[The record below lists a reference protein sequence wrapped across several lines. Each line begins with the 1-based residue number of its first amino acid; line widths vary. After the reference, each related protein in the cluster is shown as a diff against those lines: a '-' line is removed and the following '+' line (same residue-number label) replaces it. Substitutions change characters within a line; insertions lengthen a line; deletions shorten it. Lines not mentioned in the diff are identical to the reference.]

1 MNTRIAGAPASQA
14 PLFSARF
21 MRAYAVTMR
30 PYLLFLSGITGVVGM
45 ALVPGVPPSAALV
58 VGAAFFLSYG
68 FGQALTDCF
77 QMDTDS
83 ISAPWRPLVQARVR
97 RSHVLSVSLAGLVL
111 VGATLTLANPWNLP
125 LVAAMIGGL
134 ATYTHFKRI
143 WWAGPPWNAWIV
155 AAVCVSGL
163 LAGTGLARA
172 GGHGSVPGA
181 PDRIAAAGTLVAVFF
196 GYMNFVLA
204 GYFKDIEADRRT
216 GYRTLPVRLGRSA
229 SSVVSDA
236 LAVAAMAG
244 ALVAFASAPARGE
257 LAVRVVAAGLLLAGA
272 GCSFVAQVRLHEVR
286 SDAAAHRAVVPVV
299 HAYVLMLSGIAA
311 AHRPGWSGALL
322 AFVALY
328 LAAITSRPARE
339 QV

>member
-1 MNTRIAGAPASQA
+1 MNTRIAGAPAPQA

-21 MRAYAVTMR
+21 MRAYALTMR
-30 PYLLFLSGITGVVGM
+30 PYLLFLSGITGVAGM
-45 ALVPGVPPSAALV
+45 ALVPGVPPAAALV

-97 RSHVLSVSLAGLVL
+97 RSHVLGVSLAGLAL

-125 LVAAMIGGL
+125 LVAAMIAGL
-134 ATYTHFKRI
+134 ATYTRFKRI

-163 LAGTGLARA
+163 LAGAGLAP
-172 GGHGSVPGA
+172 PGTHTSG
-181 PDRIAAAGTLVAVFF
+181 PGVVDRMAVAGTLVAVFF

-216 GYRTLPVRLGRSA
+216 GYRTMPVQFGRSA

-236 LAVAAMAG
+236 LAAAALAG
-244 ALVAFASAPARGE
+244 ALLAFASAPAPGN

-286 SDAAAHRAVVPVV
+286 RDAGAHRAVVPVV
-299 HAYVLMLSGIAA
+299 HAYVLMLAGIAA
-311 AHRPGWSGALL
+311 AHRPGWSAALL

-328 LAAITSRPARE
+328 FAAIALRPARE

>member
-1 MNTRIAGAPASQA
+1 MNTRMATALASRA

-21 MRAYAVTMR
+21 LHAYAVTMR
-30 PYLLFLSGITGVVGM
+30 PYLLFVSGITGVAGM

-83 ISAPWRPLVQARVR
+83 ISAPWRPLVQAQVR

-111 VGATLTLANPWNLP
+111 VGAALTLANPWNLP
-125 LVAAMIGGL
+125 LVAAMIAGL
-134 ATYTHFKRI
+134 ATYTRFKRI

-172 GGHGSVPGA
+172 EAQGNVPGTL
-181 PDRIAAAGTLVAVFF
+181 DRMAVAGTLVTVFF

-204 GYFKDIEADRRT
+204 GYFKDVDADRRT
-216 GYRTLPVRLGRSA
+216 GYRTMPVQLGRSA
-229 SSVVSDA
+229 SSIVSDA

-244 ALVAFASAPARGE
+244 ALVAFASAPAPGG
-257 LAVRVVAAGLLLAGA
+257 LPVRVVAASLLLAGA
-272 GCSFVAQVRLHEVR
+272 VCSFVAQVRLHEVR
-286 SDAAAHRAVVPVV
+286 NDAAAHRAVVPVV
-299 HAYVLMLSGIAA
+299 HAYVLLLSGIAA

-328 LAAITSRPARE
+328 FAAIAMRPARE